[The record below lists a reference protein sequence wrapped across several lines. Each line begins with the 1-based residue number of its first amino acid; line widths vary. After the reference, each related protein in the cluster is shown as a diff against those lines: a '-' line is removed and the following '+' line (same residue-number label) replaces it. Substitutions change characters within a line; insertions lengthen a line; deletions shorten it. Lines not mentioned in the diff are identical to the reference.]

1 MKKVKLMLFT
11 WVCVPDKCWKWRLEV
26 GIDKVMTRKK
36 LKNAINWPKNIFT
49 IWYTAFIFS
58 VFFFVFVI
66 LCQFQCLSLS
76 ACVLLSNIKTFI
88 TFNSIVFLI
97 TSSSHPSLHLPL
109 LSALLSPLH
118 SPHSDYACVFQAIFL
133 TQCPDPANSPIN
145 PAAIFHWSSSMQT
158 TRHWTNPSRKYQ
170 CASR

>member
-1 MKKVKLMLFT
+1 MKKVKLMLLT

-58 VFFFVFVI
+58 FFFLFSLFFANFSVYHYLLVFSS
-66 LCQFQCLSLS
+66 QTS
-76 ACVLLSNIKTFI
+76 FI
-88 TFNSIVFLI
+88 TFNSIVFPI

-118 SPHSDYACVFQAIFL
+118 SPLSDYACVFQAIFL